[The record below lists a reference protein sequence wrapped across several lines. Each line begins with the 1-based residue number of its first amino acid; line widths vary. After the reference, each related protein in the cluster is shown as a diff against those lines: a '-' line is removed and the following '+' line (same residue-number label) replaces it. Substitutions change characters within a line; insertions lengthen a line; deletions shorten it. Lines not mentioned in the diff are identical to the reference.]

1 VGITGNIG
9 RRLFAPGEPPG
20 NRDPTCT
27 ILVGNL
33 TRADSFYRTVWGRD
47 GWSNG
52 KASRRGEYALI
63 YGEPTDANGN
73 LSCYPGSSVSTAG
86 CHATTRRRV
95 AIGGAFLSADAVTH
109 EFGHGFLWD
118 PTSRVRTVASDGL
131 SLTSIA
137 SVSRAPLAVVT

>member
-1 VGITGNIG
+1 LLVAHIPPVCSLLAPCERGASTQEGDQFIF
-9 RRLFAPGEPPG
+9 RR
-20 NRDPTCT
+20 T
-27 ILVGNL
+27 
-33 TRADSFYRTVWGRD
+33 
-47 GWSNG
+47 
-52 KASRRGEYALI
+52 
-63 YGEPTDANGN
+63 